1 MEISPIAFFSSPF
14 KTKFGIPRQSGIVED
29 VVGEV
34 VFEKQYQSPEAV
46 RGLQGFD
53 YIWLIWGFTNP
64 AQNPVEAD
72 AGQRGYTDA
81 PRHKHT
87 LPLTV
92 RPPRLGG
99 NERVGVFASRSPFR
113 PNSLALSS
121 VRLLAVETGKLIV
134 AGADLMDGT
143 PIYDIKPYVPFTDC
157 HVGAAAGF
165 VDQNTWKTLDVI
177 FPEPLRTLFSHDEQN
192 AIIAALSQDPR
203 PQYHASSKRVYGMP
217 FASYDIRFTVT
228 DDVVTITEVKPL
240 TPAD

>member
-14 KTKFGIPRQSGIVED
+14 MTKFGIPRQSGIVED

-34 VFEKQYQSPEAV
+34 VFEKQYTSPEAV

-64 AQNPVEAD
+64 ETCPEESDGAQRDTATCR
-72 AGQRGYTDA
+72 QQ
-81 PRHKHT
+81 T

-121 VRLLAVETGKLIV
+121 VRLLSVEAGKLIV
-134 AGADLMDGT
+134 AGADLMNGT
-143 PIYDIKPYVPFTDC
+143 PIYDIKPYIPFTDC
-157 HVGAAAGF
+157 HAGAAAGF
-165 VDQNTWKTLDVI
+165 VDRNTW
-177 FPEPLRTLFSHDEQN
+177 RTLQVRFPDRLRSFFSTTEQN
-192 AIIAALSQDPR
+192 AIIASLGQDPR
-203 PQYHASSKRVYGMP
+203 PHYHPSSQRVYGMP
-217 FASYDIRFTVT
+217 FANHDIRFTVN
-228 DDVVTITEVKPL
+228 DDIVDIIDVTPL
-240 TPAD
+240 PHSNI